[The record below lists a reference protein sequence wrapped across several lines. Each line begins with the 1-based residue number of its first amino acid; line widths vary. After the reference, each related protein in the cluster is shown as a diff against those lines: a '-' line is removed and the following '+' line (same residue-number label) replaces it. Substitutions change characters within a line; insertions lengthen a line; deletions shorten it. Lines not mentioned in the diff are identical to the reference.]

1 MDYNHQFI
9 EEYVAQKWAKQDV
22 YKVENDYSK
31 PKFYV
36 LDMFPYPSGAGLHVG
51 HPLGYIASDI
61 YARYKRLKGF
71 NVLHPM
77 GYDAFGLPAEQYAI
91 QTGQHP
97 AITTEKNIKTFKRQL
112 DKIGFSFD
120 WSRVVSTC
128 EPEYYKWTQWIFLK
142 LFDSWFNQKTQKAE
156 HIDKLIA
163 HFEQKGNTDIQAA
176 CSDKTPV
183 FSAQDWAGFS
193 TIEKQETL
201 MNYRLAYRSF
211 AYVNWCPALGTV
223 LANDEVKD
231 GFSERGE
238 HPVEKK
244 KMAQWFLRITAYAE
258 RLLQGLDN
266 LDWSDSMKE
275 MQRNWIGKSK
285 GASVRFQVKDSD
297 QFIEVFTTRVDTIF
311 GVTFLVLAPEHELVQ
326 SLTTDE
332 YKQEIEQYIKDA
344 GSRSEIERQ
353 ADVRESSGQFTG
365 GYVLHPFTGKQIPVY
380 IADYVLAGYGT
391 GAVMAVPS
399 GDQRDYLFA
408 NKYELP
414 IIPILSGQKNIK
426 TEADPTKEGE
436 YINSD
441 FINGLTYEAA
451 TDALIKRLEE
461 MQMGKGKIQFKMRD
475 AGYSRQRYWGEPF
488 PIYYKGEEMHAVRD
502 LPVTLPEVT
511 SYKPSGTGESP
522 LANAPEWVK
531 QFGEDTRMETDTM
544 PGYAGSSWYFLRYMD
559 AQNNEA
565 FCGKEASS
573 YWKNVDLY
581 VGGSEH
587 AVGHL
592 LYSRF
597 WHKFLKDNDLV
608 ATEEPFQKLVNQGMI
623 LGVSAYI
630 IVGVV
635 NRYKNE
641 KSSDNKYL
649 IDSKKTPLLLIDFN
663 SYKIM
668 NQEVSSLDYETIEK
682 IQSINFKI
690 SKELEKYTNRVKEP
704 FETGE
709 FVFNNIF
716 SIKPIPIGCLNS
728 DGSLNIEKLKND
740 ELWKNEIK
748 DAEFLYIGEK
758 YFPHREVEKMSKS
771 KYNVVNPDDVIA
783 QFGADCF
790 RMFEMFLGPID
801 QAKPWDMQSIG
812 GIARFLGKFW
822 RLFNMDVNGNPQL
835 IKEGDISK
843 DDLKIL
849 HKTIK
854 KVTEDIEKLSY
865 NTAVSTFM
873 ICVNELGKSKVQ
885 HYKVLKD
892 LVILMAPF
900 APFTSE
906 FLWEKI
912 GESGSV
918 VKDASF
924 PIWDDKYLIED
935 VKTYPISING
945 KVRVTM
951 DFPADATPAHVEET
965 ALNDERV
972 QKYLEGKTPKKVIV
986 VPGRIVNIVM

>member
-1 MDYNHQFI
+1 MDYNHKLI
-9 EEYVAQKWAKQDV
+9 EEHVSKKWAEQDV
-22 YKVENDYSK
+22 YRVENDFSK
-31 PKFYV
+31 PKYYV

-97 AITTEKNIKTFKRQL
+97 AVTTEKNIKTFKSQL

-120 WSRVVSTC
+120 WSRQVSTC
-128 EPEYYKWTQWIFLK
+128 DPAYYKWTQWIFLK
-142 LFDSWFNQKTQKAE
+142 LFDSWFNLETQKAE
-156 HIDKLIA
+156 AIDSLVDRLEKS
-163 HFEQKGNTDIQAA
+163 GNAGLNAA

-183 FSAQDWAGFS
+183 VFAEEWKALS
-193 TIEKQETL
+193 TVEKQEML
-201 MNYRLAYRSF
+201 MNYRLAYRSYAF
-211 AYVNWCPALGTV
+211 VNWCPALGTV

-231 GFSERGE
+231 GFSERGG

-258 RLLQGLDN
+258 RLLNGLDS

-285 GASVRFQVKDSD
+285 GASVKFPVKDSENM
-297 QFIEVFTTRVDTIF
+297 IEVFTTRVDTIF
-311 GVTFLVLAPEHELVQ
+311 GVTFLVLAPEHELVS
-326 SLTTDE
+326 SLTTSE
-332 YKQEIEQYIKDA
+332 YSEAVSQYIKEA

-365 GYVLHPFTGKQIPVY
+365 GYVLHPFTGEEVPVF

-408 NKYELP
+408 KKYNLP
-414 IIPILSGQKNIK
+414 IVPVLSAQKNIE
-426 TEADPTKEGE
+426 TEADPTKEGT
-436 YINSD
+436 YINSG
-441 FINGLTYEAA
+441 FINGMTYDEA
-451 TDALIKRLEE
+451 TDTLIRKLEE
-461 MQMGKGKIQFKMRD
+461 MKMGKGKIQFKMRD

-488 PIYYKGEEMHAVRD
+488 PIYYKGEEMHTIRE
-502 LPVTLPEVT
+502 LPVTLPNVT

-531 QFGEDTRMETDTM
+531 QFGEDTHMETDTM

-559 AQNNEA
+559 AQNDEA
-565 FCGKEASS
+565 FCGKEAVD

-592 LYSRF
+592 LYARF
-597 WHKFLKDNDLV
+597 WHKFLRDYNLV

-623 LGVSAYI
+623 QGRS
-630 IVGVV
+630 
-635 NRYKNE
+635 
-641 KSSDNKYL
+641 
-649 IDSKKTPLLLIDFN
+649 LLT
-663 SYKIM
+663 KPG
-668 NQEVSSLDYETIEK
+668 Q
-682 IQSINFKI
+682 INGLP
-690 SKELEKYTNRVKEP
+690 SGLH
-704 FETGE
+704 
-709 FVFNNIF
+709 
-716 SIKPIPIGCLNS
+716 IPIELAPMDKLYKEQFVELKSKDNRFENVNLERDVNWETDK
-728 DGSLNIEKLKND
+728 DGKLFIAL
-740 ELWKNEIK
+740 EPL
-748 DAEFLYIGEK
+748 
-758 YFPHREVEKMSKS
+758 VEKMSKS
-771 KYNVVNPDDVIA
+771 KYNVVNPDDVIE
-783 QFGADCF
+783 QYGADCF
-790 RMFEMFLGPID
+790 RMFEMFLGPIE

-822 RLFNMDVNGNPQL
+822 RLFNFDSNGNPQYNTS
-835 IKEGDISK
+835 GDVSK

-873 ICVNELGKSKVQ
+873 ICVNELGRNKVQ
-885 HYKVLKD
+885 HISVLKD
-892 LVILMAPF
+892 LIVLLAPF

-906 FLWEKI
+906 YLWEKI
-912 GESGSV
+912 REKGSV
-918 VKDASF
+918 VKDAAF
-924 PIWDDKYLIED
+924 PVWNDQYLVEET
-935 VKTYPISING
+935 KTYPISING
-945 KVRVTM
+945 KVRVTI
-951 DFPADATPAHVEET
+951 DFPADADAKVVEST
-965 ALNDERV
+965 ALADERV

-986 VPGRIVNIVM
+986 VPGKIVNIVL

>member
-22 YKVENDYSK
+22 YKVENDCSK
-31 PKFYV
+31 PKYYV

-97 AITTEKNIKTFKRQL
+97 AITTQNNIKTFKRQL

-156 HIDKLIA
+156 HIDILIA
-163 HFEQKGNTDIQAA
+163 HFEQRGNTEVQAA

-183 FSAQDWAGFS
+183 FSAQEWKGFS
-193 TIEKQETL
+193 IIEKQEIL

-211 AYVNWCPALGTV
+211 AFVNWCPALGTV

-231 GFSERGE
+231 GFSERGG

-258 RLLQGLDN
+258 RLLQGLES

-285 GASVRFQVKDSD
+285 GASVRFQVKDSN

-326 SLTTDE
+326 SLTTE
-332 YKQEIEQYIKDA
+332 KYKQEIEQYIKDA

-365 GYVLHPFTGKQIPVY
+365 GYVLHPFTNQPIPVY

-408 NKYELP
+408 KKYELP
-414 IIPILSGQKNIK
+414 IIPILSGQKNIE
-426 TEADPTKEGE
+426 TEADPTKEGT

-441 FINGLTYEAA
+441 FINGMTYESA

-488 PIYYKGEEMHAVRD
+488 PIYYKGEEMHPIRE

-511 SYKPSGTGESP
+511 SYKPAGTGESP
-522 LANAPEWVK
+522 LANAPDWVK

-623 LGVSAYI
+623 QGRSLLTKPNQI
-630 IVGVV
+630 
-635 NRYKNE
+635 KNLP
-641 KSSDNKYL
+641 SGL
-649 IDSKKTPLLLIDFN
+649 H
-663 SYKIM
+663 
-668 NQEVSSLDYETIEK
+668 
-682 IQSINFKI
+682 
-690 SKELEKYTNRVKEP
+690 
-704 FETGE
+704 
-709 FVFNNIF
+709 
-716 SIKPIPIGCLNS
+716 IPIELAPQ
-728 DGSLNIEKLKND
+728 DKLYKEQFTELKNQD
-740 ELWKNEIK
+740 NRFEKVDLENEVTWENDK
-748 DAEFLYIGEK
+748 DGKPFISLEPL
-758 YFPHREVEKMSKS
+758 VEKMSKS
-771 KYNVVNPDDVIA
+771 KYNVVNPDDVIE

-822 RLFNMDVNGNPQL
+822 RLFNIDINGNPQL

-873 ICVNELGKSKVQ
+873 ICVNELGKNKVQ
-885 HYKVLKD
+885 HYNVLKD

-912 GESGSV
+912 GEGGSV

-951 DFPADATPAHVEET
+951 DFPAHATPAHVEET

-972 QKYLEGKTPKKVIV
+972 QKYLEGKSPKKVIV